1 LKIYEKL
8 KASVTHATHAVG
20 KPMEP
25 VDTLKYDK
33 YSVAPD
39 SAGSQKML
47 KIIMMKIIKNKRRR
61 LEYFLILGTE
71 LANLKFKSF
80 TNKCRDCQPV
90 NMYAVLKCKLCTKRN
105 KCKKFFETVADI
117 TGYKASI
124 VNFLIA
130 ISNLGKLYP
139 KFLCA
144 TMSTANLKEIG
155 TDYLGKKMHEDASF
169 WKS

>member
-1 LKIYEKL
+1 MYEKL
-8 KASVTHATHAVG
+8 KASVAHAAG
-20 KPMEP
+20 EPMEP

-61 LEYFLILGTE
+61 LEYYLILGTE

-80 TNKCRDCQPV
+80 TNKCSDCQPV
-90 NMYAVLKCKLCTKRN
+90 NDMYAVLKCKVCTKRN

-117 TGYKASI
+117 TGYKASM

-155 TDYLGKKMHEDASF
+155 TDYLVNKMNEDASF